1 MCKLEKILYKFYRNS
16 QTLYFN
22 LFIIYKGRRKWRNF
36 SFHEKETTVRI
47 AKGVQSRHWNIF
59 YLFYHFHKK
68 ILVSIKLNYKIQNY
82 RLASWP
88 LTNCI
93 LLITRKS
100 FRFRLR
106 NSVYAEYTI
115 VNTSTFEV
123 PSALL
128 VFSILFAIPSFGY
141 FCLHLSGTQI
151 KTLEWLTGEETR

>member
-1 MCKLEKILYKFYRNS
+1 MTKLQFSRERDHCENS
-16 QTLYFN
+16 KRSSITSFESIETIFIC
-22 LFIIYKGRRKWRNF
+22 FIIF
-36 SFHEKETTVRI
+36 I
-47 AKGVQSRHWNIF
+47 
-59 YLFYHFHKK
+59 KK

-88 LTNCI
+88 LINCI